1 MTYRAR
7 IRLEVYDIL
16 NPLAGLDDN
25 QKEKSIIDLCERAM
39 EQQRWAIAEAF
50 GDAID
55 PTSDEIYSIILD
67 TRAFSRE
74 EIKAMSYT
82 GKLEQLNK
90 EMLEVLKEML
100 ENIQFFKEANNDIT
114 MVLEDESFD
123 LPINTL
129 QSIIAK
135 AETD

>member
-1 MTYRAR
+1 
-7 IRLEVYDIL
+7 
-16 NPLAGLDDN
+16 
-25 QKEKSIIDLCERAM
+25 
-39 EQQRWAIAEAF
+39 
-50 GDAID
+50 
-55 PTSDEIYSIILD
+55 
-67 TRAFSRE
+67 
-74 EIKAMSYT
+74 MSYT